1 TYVPPKL
8 LLVVERLVPQEYG
21 MVVLTH
27 EAWVKISHALIT
39 YEIVQEQLRSVP
51 ILEGTAPALA
61 LRHLACVRNVP
72 RQLLA

>member
-1 TYVPPKL
+1 TYVPERL
-8 LLVVERLVPQEYG
+8 LLVVERLVPPEYG

-27 EAWVKISHALIT
+27 EAWVTISHALIT

-51 ILEGTAPALA
+51 ILEGTEPTLV